1 MLETLLKILSWD
13 IYSPEIMLDDNN
25 ILLDWHD
32 YHACACID
40 KDGIVNWAI
49 IFPEDKYKS
58 KEYSAHGT
66 DLEEFRARLEEKM
79 K

>member
-13 IYSPEIMLDDNN
+13 IYSPEIMLHEEND

-32 YHACACID
+32 YTACACID
-40 KDGIVNWAI
+40 KNGIVNWAI
-49 IFPEDKYKS
+49 IFPEDS
-58 KEYSAHGT
+58 AIDYSSHGT
-66 DLEEFRARLEEKM
+66 DLEQFRKLLEGKM